1 MTFSLTARC
10 PETGMF
16 GIVISSSSPAVAA
29 RCVHVRAKVGAV
41 ASQNITDPGLGQIG
55 LDLLARGLSA
65 TQVRDTL
72 VASTRFIAFRQ
83 LAMVDATGGVAS
95 YSGSGTLGI
104 HATCI
109 GEAAVATGNLLAN
122 DQVPAAMIAAYQAA
136 SGSPFADRLLAA
148 LAAGLD
154 QGGEAGP
161 VHSAGLYVVREM
173 SWPIVGRLQ
182 APTRR
187 LRSARAATDR
197 RSWLRGGRRERD
209 LIDRYLGFAAMIL
222 LHSRPRSEIARVRS

>member
-10 PETGMF
+10 PETGML
-16 GIVISSSSPAVAA
+16 GMVISSSSPAVAA

-41 ASQNITDPGLGQIG
+41 ASQNITDPGLGQTG

-65 TQVRDTL
+65 TEVRDAL
-72 VASTRFIAFRQ
+72 VVSTRFIAYRQ
-83 LAMVDATGGVAS
+83 LAIVDTTGGVAS

-109 GEAAVATGNLLAN
+109 GEQAVATGNLLAN
-122 DQVPAAMIAAYQAA
+122 EQVPAAIIAAYQTAF
-136 SGSPFADRLLAA
+136 GSPFADRLLAA

-173 SWPIVGRLQ
+173 SWPIADLRVDWSDRPIAALGELWAVYKPQLEDYVRRARQ
-182 APTRR
+182 PTV
-187 LRSARAATDR
+187 AR
-197 RSWLRGGRRERD
+197 
-209 LIDRYLGFAAMIL
+209 GFGVAGET
-222 LHSRPRSEIARVRS
+222 RT